1 MFAALDQT
9 KGSDGITR
17 QLSAKEV
24 ANLKAA
30 LGVIKPTKV
39 DYVSHAQEKAQMQ
52 EEFPS
57 STDPTISKE
66 KDKPKQNGYYHDMF
80 RRFDSRRYSMVRAWM
95 HA

>member
-66 KDKPKQNGYYHDMF
+66 KDGCLAAFSNRSGKSKLGSGARDQ
-80 RRFDSRRYSMVRAWM
+80 SST
-95 HA
+95 